1 MENNKVLKVGMVSA
15 LSMIVLGGLCSIF
28 YFQNDKN
35 DVKVD
40 NPTSLVESV
49 KESGIS
55 LKTLSTAT
63 LANGVIRKTMTYE
76 ITPNNSNNKLV
87 KANIHY
93 KDNIEEDA
101 SKIISA
107 QIDHRNM
114 ILMFD
119 CYRDFDRQIEATI
132 TSIDNNKAQ
141 ANITFDYY
149 KRIKGVMEDESYFA
163 TSDDAESS
171 ESKVFDITEV
181 TNLTY
186 YLYTIDKEYTFTM
199 KKEDCNI
206 SYNWQCQDYNAE
218 INCFEHFFNLI
229 IDKIVAQ
236 GATPTSQEIV
246 NCVPEQ
252 YRSEWVSY
260 LVDDPFGDDKPLQF
274 SFEFICN
281 ETNDKFY
288 GNTRLIFYS
297 GNIFDQYLIHVD
309 SVGVEVDNVIF

>member
-1 MENNKVLKVGMVSA
+1 MANNKVLKVGIVST
-15 LSMIVLGGLCSIF
+15 LSMIVLGGVYSF
-28 YFQNDKN
+28 FRFQNDKK
-35 DVKVD
+35 DIEVD

-49 KESGIS
+49 KENGIS

-87 KANIHY
+87 KAKIYY
-93 KDNIEEDA
+93 KDNVEEDA
-101 SKIISA
+101 SKVISA

-119 CYRDFDRQIEATI
+119 CYKDFDRQIEATI
-132 TSIDNNKAQ
+132 TSIDNEKAQ
-141 ANITFDYY
+141 AKITFDYY
-149 KRIKGVMEDESYFA
+149 KRIKGVIEDESYFA
-163 TSDDAESS
+163 TSDDEISS
-171 ESKVFDITEV
+171 ESKVFNLPEV

-186 YLYTIDKEYTFTM
+186 YSYTVDKEYTFTVN
-199 KKEDCNI
+199 KEACNI

-218 INCFEHFFNLI
+218 NYCFEHFFNLL

-252 YRSEWVSY
+252 YRSEWVSF
-260 LVDDPFGDDKPLQF
+260 LVDDPFDDNKPLQF
-274 SFEFICN
+274 SFEFVCN
-281 ETNDKFY
+281 ETQDKYY
-288 GNTRLIFYS
+288 GTTSLIFYS
-297 GNIFDQYLIHVD
+297 GNIFNQYIIHVD
-309 SVGVEVDNVIF
+309 NVTLEVDNIIF